1 MKYIIMQVLGG
12 KIWKLYSSV
21 LILMVYF
28 ILQQGSANNM
38 IYGMEYKE
46 LIWSKIENG
55 HSIQTYV
62 IYNGDER
69 EEHIMLEYIDGELM
83 YIYTIWR

>member
-1 MKYIIMQVLGG
+1 
-12 KIWKLYSSV
+12 
-21 LILMVYF
+21 
-28 ILQQGSANNM
+28 M

-62 IYNGDER
+62 IYNGNER

>member
-1 MKYIIMQVLGG
+1 
-12 KIWKLYSSV
+12 
-21 LILMVYF
+21 
-28 ILQQGSANNM
+28 M

-55 HSIQTYV
+55 HSVQTYV

-69 EEHIMLEYIDGELM
+69 REHIMLEYVDGELM
-83 YIYTIWR
+83 YIYTIWRQNYENQSEKSNLNYDSYHSF